1 MSEKSVT
8 EASQREL
15 TEDELN
21 EVRGGIGGRDRSARA
36 PTNGPTTARITTVI
50 PMAQVLPSEPVSN
63 KPSSSATLCTT
74 SNQSLNPD

>member
-15 TEDELN
+15 TEDELD

-36 PTNGPTTARITTVI
+36 TNERAYNSSNYNRDPDGTGA
-50 PMAQVLPSEPVSN
+50 AQRAGL
-63 KPSSSATLCTT
+63 
-74 SNQSLNPD
+74 